1 MHVFPPNFGS
11 YQSSAVYGLIESS
24 LKFSSKPRRS
34 KSLSRSERYETR
46 DTSLLEPPSQPQPLV
61 SSDSTTSGSISG
73 SVSPEHHLPRSSLDK
88 GKTIKSFRS
97 SSDRDMADPVFR
109 VTLSRKSLVSRDGKD
124 GAGVEEVR
132 IAFGPSVGAIVLY
145 FAYFTERGKSN
156 PRL

>member
-1 MHVFPPNFGS
+1 
-11 YQSSAVYGLIESS
+11 
-24 LKFSSKPRRS
+24 
-34 KSLSRSERYETR
+34 
-46 DTSLLEPPSQPQPLV
+46 
-61 SSDSTTSGSISG
+61 
-73 SVSPEHHLPRSSLDK
+73 
-88 GKTIKSFRS
+88 
-97 SSDRDMADPVFR
+97 MADPVFR